1 MRLAPEIERLI
12 SASLLR
18 LRMKSPFFATLA
30 LFTHFLPTQVLPIAA
45 TDGQDIFFNPDLL
58 RSLPSTQVDSLL
70 LHEVLHAA
78 LLHVPRRGER
88 KPELWN
94 AAADIVV
101 NGMIAQQGCFELPPD
116 ALRDP
121 KLEHLSVEEIYEIL
135 LQNNPNCSTDQP
147 DLLSQ
152 PPCDASGED
161 QSGIGEGERRQEGEG
176 EARNHGAEGNFPSQI
191 DSGSLAQARQTAL
204 EAHWRDAMQQ
214 AIAIAHS
221 TNSQGSLPAG
231 MQRELRA
238 LTHAKLDWRSYLWRY
253 LVQTPTDFMG
263 FDRRFIGRGLYLEA
277 LQGESVQVFVAVD
290 TSGSIGDQQMQ
301 LFLSEVQGILKAY
314 PHLTCDLYYADAQAY
329 GPYPLEA
336 DSEIPKPEGGGGTSF
351 VPFFEKV
358 SLNRDWH
365 SSGVCVYLTDGYGTF
380 PQEPPVLPVLW
391 VVTPGGLDS
400 EQFPFG
406 ETVQLL
412 SAS

>member
-1 MRLAPEIERLI
+1 MRLTPEIERLI

-30 LFTHFLPTQVLPIAA
+30 LFTHFLPTQVLPTVA

-58 RSLPSTQVDSLL
+58 RSLPSAQIDSLL

-88 KPELWN
+88 EPELWN
-94 AAADIVV
+94 TAADIVV

-116 ALRDP
+116 ALRHP

-135 LQNNPNCSTDQP
+135 LQNNPDRSTCQP

-152 PPCDASGED
+152 PPCDAPGEG
-161 QSGIGEGERRQEGEG
+161 QSGMGEGKAKSQGVHE
-176 EARNHGAEGNFPSQI
+176 NSPSQI
-191 DSGSLAQARQTAL
+191 DRDSGSLAQARQAAL

-221 TNSQGSLPAG
+221 TNSQGSIPGL

-238 LTHAKLDWRSYLWRY
+238 LTRAKLDWRSYLWRY

-314 PHLTCDLYYADAQAY
+314 PHLTCELYYADAQAY
-329 GPYPLEA
+329 GPYSLDA
-336 DSEIPKPEGGGGTSF
+336 DSEIPKPVGGGGTSF
-351 VPFFEKV
+351 VPFFERV
-358 SLNRDWH
+358 SANREWH
-365 SSGVCVYLTDGYGTF
+365 SNGVCVYLTDGYGTF
-380 PQEPPVLPVLW
+380 PQEQPILPVLW
-391 VVTPGGLDS
+391 VVTPGGLDP

-406 ETVQLL
+406 ETVHLL
-412 SAS
+412 SAH